1 MRACAC
7 VFRRRASSC
16 AERRTLALALTGAR
30 LGSAEIFS
38 SSSFVQ
44 HNFRAR
50 GLTASG
56 APHVTARRSVY
67 SNGPQAWPSSDTRP
81 RWTMHARHVA
91 DASRR
96 GRGGRSPGFPLSR
109 CDLPYFLSS
118 CASRPARC
126 EGSGK
131 ARATAAART
140 PIATKVTRVPA
151 ECVALNLD
159 TPMACRTA
167 HSAVLGIK
175 TIKMA
180 IAHSARRVLSPTTA
194 NAGRHVTAQR
204 STDLGCTLAMR
215 SPMRANIAKTT
226 TDACRGSVARTTIV
240 ATVTRRQPTEMD
252 SAAFI
257 ARGGTEPARN
267 AARVQHAL
275 LANASTVQS

>member
-1 MRACAC
+1 MTFPRP
-7 VFRRRASSC
+7 
-16 AERRTLALALTGAR
+16 ERQDDHVGGRKQEGGLPGAHSALAHRTWPP
-30 LGSAEIFS
+30 S
-38 SSSFVQ
+38 STHPSRS
-44 HNFRAR
+44 RAR
-50 GLTASG
+50 
-56 APHVTARRSVY
+56 P
-67 SNGPQAWPSSDTRP
+67 
-81 RWTMHARHVA
+81 
-91 DASRR
+91 
-96 GRGGRSPGFPLSR
+96 
-109 CDLPYFLSS
+109 
-118 CASRPARC
+118 SRPARC

-226 TDACRGSVARTTIV
+226 TDACRGSVARTTI
-240 ATVTRRQPTEMD
+240 AAVTPQWLRA
-252 SAAFI
+252 AAF
-257 ARGGTEPARN
+257 AHGATE
-267 AARVQHAL
+267 HAPP
-275 LANASTVQS
+275 